1 MIKAET
7 FCSVKKFNRSLL
19 ENGVPAFSEW
29 HLLGA
34 IQNTGR
40 GRNFDAN
47 TLPTGV
53 RGVYIIWIMING
65 VVRPIYC
72 GKTLQRG
79 GIRQRVSQHVQ
90 ICHNE
95 AAGHCSGILK
105 AAFQLMDTDFIYFAT
120 YFECDDP
127 ERLEFTILRKYDFIC
142 NRTDNGDYR
151 FDDLLLLRKLTKS
164 DDWLKFTLKK
174 IVSQNP
180 RFRERLMALR

>member
-1 MIKAET
+1 MMKAET
-7 FCSVKKFNRSLL
+7 FCSVKKLNKSLI
-19 ENGVPAFSEW
+19 ENGLPPFSEW

-34 IQNTGR
+34 IQTTVY
-40 GRNFDAN
+40 GRNFDSI
-47 TLPTGV
+47 TVPVGI
-53 RGVYIIWIMING
+53 RGVYIIWIMMNG
-65 VVRPIYC
+65 VLRPIYC

-79 GIRQRVSQHVQ
+79 GIRQRVAQHVQ

-105 AAFQLMDTDFIYFAT
+105 APFQLSDTDFIYFAS

-127 ERLEFTILRKYDFIC
+127 APLEFDILRKYDFIC
-142 NRTDNGDYR
+142 NQVDNGDYR